1 MVIVGAL
8 CTKEFVVGICWN
20 HEIPK
25 CPCILQASGHLK
37 HKNSHSHKGDF
48 ETTTLST
55 TFRFAHDL
63 ESSKLEQGSSFNSF
77 KTFPDPLDGML
88 HKNL

>member
-1 MVIVGAL
+1 MPLHFASVGAPE
-8 CTKEFVVGICWN
+8 TQKQPFT
-20 HEIPK
+20 HY
-25 CPCILQASGHLK
+25 
-37 HKNSHSHKGDF
+37 SHKGDF